1 LGVADED
8 LLIQVDHRPDGVRLH
23 RLALEVHLPEID
35 GQTWAR
41 VRTAYLAATNDA
53 GREAAMGLGWGAE
66 GRRFYVSLG
75 SADGVFG
82 LQAPGRQRLRQ
93 RLGDLFLS
101 QAGGGEAPPPKGS
114 ASAKTIKKR

>member
-1 LGVADED
+1 MGVADED

-35 GQTWAR
+35 GVTWAK

-53 GREAAMGLGWGAE
+53 GREAAMAQGWGAE

-75 SADGVFG
+75 HADGVFG
-82 LQAPGRQRLRQ
+82 LLAPGRKKLRQ
-93 RLGDLFLS
+93 RLSDLFS
-101 QAGGGEAPPPKGS
+101 AQAGGGEAPPPKGS
-114 ASAKTIKKR
+114 ASATSKRR